1 MLMTLALLYQ
11 VAQHRDLFSRNKA
24 PCQRMGGHPTLKRP
38 RHTVARTLLSTAVRR
53 HREGT
58 SVQAGPSRY
67 YLVALNRSV
76 PQVAHT
82 DTVVA
87 TEIHSQ
93 RMQKALPDASKMVG
107 DCAGWLAG
115 ERASMGDVTGQ
126 REISHSHSP
135 CKDQVLPIIWYF
147 CP

>member
-24 PCQRMGGHPTLKRP
+24 PCQSMGGHPTL
-38 RHTVARTLLSTAVRR
+38 
-53 HREGT
+53 
-58 SVQAGPSRY
+58 
-67 YLVALNRSV
+67 NRSV
-76 PQVAHT
+76 PPVVHT

-87 TEIHSQ
+87 TEIYSQ

-115 ERASMGDVTGQ
+115 ERASK
-126 REISHSHSP
+126 HSGRDRST
-135 CKDQVLPIIWYF
+135 
-147 CP
+147 